1 MGKNVSFGNN
11 GKKII
16 LCTQQEIFFCGI
28 KITQTDDK
36 LNQHYEDYAP
46 LISIVKQRF
55 LTTIWGSYTRK
66 NFKNSRYC
74 VGQQEIESARDRER
88 HKYITW
94 LRSFIF

>member
-55 LTTIWGSYTRK
+55 FVCHCDPISTSDAG
-66 NFKNSRYC
+66 
-74 VGQQEIESARDRER
+74 
-88 HKYITW
+88 
-94 LRSFIF
+94 RS